1 MRQKDGSH
9 CEVDRGAVQVE
20 GEPGGDHDAD
30 HGRLRDQIL
39 SGTLPAGSRL
49 AQYDLAESLNMSITP
64 LREAIRRLSSEG
76 LVTVETH
83 RDVRVSTMNSDEARQ
98 LFEVRLSL
106 DPTAAELAATRRTD
120 ADIAAMQ
127 TAVGNLLPVTRQ
139 WGEEALTA
147 HRAFHRTVYR
157 ASRNDVL
164 IRLLDDLWDKSDR
177 YRRLG
182 LQLPPGDEPR
192 TRDLQEHHR
201 LVELIIDQ
209 EAAQAAQ
216 LMRDH
221 ITHSLTATAISA
233 LEDRET
239 SS

>member
-1 MRQKDGSH
+1 MADTNLFVSKSDYAYA
-9 CEVDRGAVQVE
+9 ELRG
-20 GEPGGDHDAD
+20 
-30 HGRLRDQIL
+30 QIL
-39 SGTLPAGSRL
+39 SGTLPAGTRL

-83 RDVRVSTMNSDEARQ
+83 RDVRVSTMSSDEARQ

-106 DPTAAELAATRRTD
+106 DPTAAELAARRRTD
-120 ADIAAMQ
+120 QDIDVMRS
-127 TAVGNLLPVTRQ
+127 AVARLLPVTRQ

-147 HRAFHRTVYR
+147 HRAFHQALYR
-157 ASRNDVL
+157 ASHNDVL

-182 LQLPPGDEPR
+182 LELPPGDEPR
-192 TRDLQEHHR
+192 TRDLQEHHQ
-201 LVELIIDQ
+201 LVDLIEDGR
-209 EAAQAAQ
+209 AAEAAQ
-216 LMRDH
+216 LMRNH

-233 LEDRET
+233 LEDRESVRT
-239 SS
+239 A